1 MNKTKTKQPLRK
13 KEHAPNRT
21 DTTKKR
27 KISSL
32 RHTPTLQATREEG
45 KPREYFHEH
54 IRTRPEIP
62 LTLTTTDTSIYHTK
76 KDDPLKENHLRWALT
91 DSNRRPSA
99 CKADALNQLS

>member
-13 KEHAPNRT
+13 KEHTPNQT
-21 DTTKKR
+21 SAIKK
-27 KISSL
+27 KISNP
-32 RHTPTLQATREEG
+32 RHTPLLQATREEG
-45 KPREYFHEH
+45 KPREHFHEH

-62 LTLTTTDTSIYHTK
+62 LTLTATDTNRYHIK
-76 KDDPLKENHLRWALT
+76 KDDPQKENHLRWALT

>member
-1 MNKTKTKQPLRK
+1 MNKTKTKQTLRK
-13 KEHAPNRT
+13 KGAHTQPDKHN
-21 DTTKKR
+21 KKEDQQL
-27 KISSL
+27 ST
-32 RHTPTLQATREEG
+32 HPPFQTTREEE
-45 KPREYFHEH
+45 KSREHFHEH

-62 LTLTTTDTSIYHTK
+62 LTLTATDTSRYHTK